1 MIKIVNLCSIILKGR
16 IDPDTIFVIEQRK
29 EEKRMRKINQRINNI
44 KGYLSI
50 F

>member
-1 MIKIVNLCSIILKGR
+1 MRKIVNPCSIILKGR
-16 IDPDTIFVIEQRK
+16 IEPDIIFVIEQRK
-29 EEKRMRKINQRINNI
+29 EEKRMRKINQRINTI